1 MAYFLHLP
9 LLASRSCIS
18 FAASVPP
25 FRPGERAMTERQ
37 GGECGLHVEG
47 TSAPTHPRNVVT
59 KIITNQRVPTARRPW
74 RLRRQ

>member
-1 MAYFLHLP
+1 MAYYFHLP

-37 GGECGLHVEG
+37 GGES
-47 TSAPTHPRNVVT
+47 SAPTQHRNVVT
-59 KIITNQRVPTARRPW
+59 KIYTNQRVPTARRPW
-74 RLRRQ
+74 RLRRR